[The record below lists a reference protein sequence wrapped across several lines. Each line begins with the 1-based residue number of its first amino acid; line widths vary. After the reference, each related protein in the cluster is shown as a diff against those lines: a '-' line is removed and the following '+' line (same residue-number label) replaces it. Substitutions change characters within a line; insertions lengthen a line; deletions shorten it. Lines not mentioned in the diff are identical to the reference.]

1 MEFNVKLQR
10 LRKERGLTQEELAQA
25 LYVSRTAVSKW
36 ESGRGYPS
44 IDSLKTI
51 AGFFSVTVDE
61 LLSEEAVPGIAEEGQ
76 TRSFHLRDLLWG
88 LLDCGMALLLFLPLW
103 GQQESGRIQAV
114 SLLALTE
121 VQPWLKASCFAMI
134 AGTVIAGILE
144 LALQNCTAPLW
155 LRKKTQISLFLH
167 TAGILLFIICRQPY
181 AAALS
186 FLLLTVKLLLWAKH
200 KG

>member
-36 ESGRGYPS
+36 ESGRGFPS

-61 LLSEEAVPGIAEEGQ
+61 LLSEGVVPGVTEEDHP
-76 TRSFHLRDLLWG
+76 RSFHLRDLLWG
-88 LLDCGMALLLFLPLW
+88 LLDCSVASLLFLPLW
-103 GQQESGRIQAV
+103 GQQENGSIQAV
-114 SLLALTE
+114 SLLDLTG
-121 VQPWLKASCFAMI
+121 VQPWLNTSCFAVI
-134 AGTVIAGILE
+134 AGMVVMGILE

-155 LRKKTQISLFLH
+155 LRKKAQISLTVH
-167 TAGILLFIICRQPY
+167 AAGILLFTLSRQPY
-181 AAALS
+181 AATLS
-186 FLLLTVKLLLWAKH
+186 FLLLMVKLLLLAKN